1 MPATQPM
8 NLFERLLAVFPEAV
22 METHE
27 LIFRSDD
34 GPDIQMAIVGFH
46 HFCDEPNQ
54 DIRSFIR
61 AHSGELSDAALAQY
75 GNAAVAI
82 RSFSCFALGGLL
94 GLSRSGQIDDSRL
107 ALLQAQLPQFIDDH
121 LPAIQK
127 STTA

>member
-1 MPATQPM
+1 M
-8 NLFERLLAVFPEAV
+8 NLFERLLAVFPEAE

-34 GPDIQMAIVGFH
+34 GADIQMAIVGFW

-54 DIRSFIR
+54 DIRSSIR
-61 AHSGELSDAALAQY
+61 ARSGELSDAALARY
-75 GNAAVAI
+75 GNAAGAVRI
-82 RSFSCFALGGLL
+82 FTCFALGGLL
-94 GLSRSGQIDDSRL
+94 GLNRSHQIDDSTL

-127 STTA
+127 STTAS